1 MNHPQSSV
9 RAAHARVPTSRPA
22 VLLLLLA
29 HVAAAGCQPGPEPT
43 GGTNPPPPDTTP
55 GQTVTS
61 SHTLAEAPSDATEGS
76 PPQQERSFYGVLTP
90 TSLFGGQ
97 YFRYDAFV
105 LTALRSGSVTL
116 SSDVISVNPKGYV
129 NGYGYPLSM
138 ASIAEGA
145 TFTFVGGA
153 YLQDAL
159 ETGTAVIEYPVV
171 AGRQYVVTYKTFD
184 SFAPQEYRLRFS
196 PSMLRM
202 EGRID
207 SLPAPVTVTGDDSGE
222 ISLRNPRPATLSRIV
237 AWMGS
242 NVGS

>member
-9 RAAHARVPTSRPA
+9 RAAPPRLPAPRPA

-29 HVAAAGCQPGPEPT
+29 HVTVVGCELGPTPTDAGPT
-43 GGTNPPPPDTTP
+43 DQTP
-55 GQTVTS
+55 GQTTTS
-61 SHTLAEAPSDATEGS
+61 SHTLAEAPSDTTEATS
-76 PPQQERSFYGVLTP
+76 PQKERALRGELTP

-105 LTALRSGSVTL
+105 LTALRSGTVTL
-116 SSDVISVNPKGYV
+116 SADVISVNPKGYV

-138 ASIAEGA
+138 ASIEEGA
-145 TFTFVGGA
+145 TFTFIGGE

-159 ETGTAVIEYPVV
+159 DTGTAVITYPVM

-184 SFAPQEYRLRFS
+184 GFTPQKYRLRFP
-196 PSMLRM
+196 PSMIRV

-207 SLPAPVTVTGDDSGE
+207 SLPAPIPVTGGDSGQ
-222 ISLRNPRPATLSRIV
+222 ISLENPRPATLSRIV
-237 AWMGS
+237 EWMGS
-242 NVGS
+242 NVDS